1 VAFLQSIAISA
12 NCSPGKTVDSSHDFV
27 AFFSG
32 VVDRHFCGGFFK
44 KTWCSAWCF
53 CGEFVVKCMVKAG
66 GLTVT
71 FQS

>member
-1 VAFLQSIAISA
+1 MILLHFFWRGGQAFLQ
-12 NCSPGKTVDSSHDFV
+12 
-27 AFFSG
+27 G
-32 VVDRHFCGGFFK
+32 VFK
-44 KTWCSAWCF
+44 KTWRSAWCF